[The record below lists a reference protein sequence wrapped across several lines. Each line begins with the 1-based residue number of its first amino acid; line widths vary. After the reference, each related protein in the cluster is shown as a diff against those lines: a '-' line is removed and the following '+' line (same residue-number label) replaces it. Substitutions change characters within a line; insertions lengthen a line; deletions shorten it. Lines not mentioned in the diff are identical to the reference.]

1 MKITVEI
8 DDKEIET
15 EVKRIVTEEIAKSI
29 LKNRST
35 DGYIYRRM
43 IKDAIRETIKAD
55 IDNLSDRAVEA
66 ASVSITNKGLK
77 KVSTE
82 ELLNRLSDMH
92 QID

>member
-15 EVKRIVTEEIAKSI
+15 EVKKIVTEEIAKSI

-66 ASVSITNKGLK
+66 ASVSIANKGLK

>member
-66 ASVSITNKGLK
+66 ASVSIANKGLK

>member
-29 LKNRST
+29 LKNRTT

-66 ASVSITNKGLK
+66 ASVSIANKGLK

>member
-55 IDNLSDRAVEA
+55 IDNLSDRAVKA
-66 ASVSITNKGLK
+66 ASVSIANKGLK

>member
-1 MKITVEI
+1 MKIVVEI
-8 DDKEIET
+8 DDNEIET

-66 ASVSITNKGLK
+66 ASVSIANKGLK